1 MKKLLAIVLTCVTAA
16 ATLAGCG
23 SKEAG
28 TSGSKQTKVIDVDLT
43 SEEYAFGVDK
53 TQPELLEKVNE
64 FIEEIKTNGTFDE
77 ICDRYF
83 GSGTPE
89 GVQSAAL
96 DESKDQL
103 VVATNAAFEPFEYMQ
118 GESYYGID
126 MEIAAALADYL
137 GKELVIQNMDFDA
150 VCLSVGQQKCDIAM
164 AGLTVTPDRQ
174 KNVDFTDSYATGVQ
188 VVIVP
193 EDSDIKTI
201 DDLAKDKMIGTQE
214 GTTGFIYCSDTPENG
229 GFGEDHVIAYTNGAT
244 AIQALLAGKV
254 NAVVIDSQP
263 AKEFVA
269 ANDGLKILETEFVS
283 EDYAIGISKDN
294 PELLDAVNNA
304 LKELIEDGT
313 VQEILDKYI
322 KAE

>member
-53 TQPELLEKVNE
+53 TLPELLEKVNE

-164 AGLTVTPDRQ
+164 AGLTIKEDR
-174 KNVDFTDSYATGVQ
+174 KEYVDFSNPYYSASQRLIVMADDTDFDDCKSAEDVEAKLNEKAAEGGVKIGVQ
-188 VVIVP
+188 N
-193 EDSDIKTI
+193 
-201 DDLAKDKMIGTQE
+201 
-214 GTTGFIYCSDTPENG
+214 GTTGQFYVEGDESWGFAGISAAECVPYKNG
-229 GFGEDHVIAYTNGAT
+229 SLAVQDLINGNIKYVI
-244 AIQALLAGKV
+244 
-254 NAVVIDSQP
+254 IDSAP
-263 AKEFVA
+263 AKC
-269 ANDGLKILETEFVS
+269 ITE
-283 EDYAIGISKDN
+283 AINKM
-294 PELLDAVNNA
+294 
-304 LKELIEDGT
+304 
-313 VQEILDKYI
+313 Q
-322 KAE
+322 

>member
-53 TQPELLEKVNE
+53 TQPELLEKVNV

-103 VVATNAAFEPFEYMQ
+103 VEATNAAFEPFEYMQ

-164 AGLTVTPDRQ
+164 AGLT
-174 KNVDFTDSYATGVQ
+174 
-188 VVIVP
+188 
-193 EDSDIKTI
+193 
-201 DDLAKDKMIGTQE
+201 
-214 GTTGFIYCSDTPENG
+214 
-229 GFGEDHVIAYTNGAT
+229 
-244 AIQALLAGKV
+244 
-254 NAVVIDSQP
+254 
-263 AKEFVA
+263 
-269 ANDGLKILETEFVS
+269 
-283 EDYAIGISKDN
+283 ISKTEKN
-294 PELLDAVNNA
+294 M
-304 LKELIEDGT
+304 
-313 VQEILDKYI
+313 
-322 KAE
+322 